1 MDSGYSGSPR
11 PGCSL
16 LTGDASQ
23 PSLCFMIV
31 GKTALVGAKSAGV
44 IVAPAMRHA
53 RRVLYV
59 QHLVVQD
66 VLSEPLRYLRRVKRL
81 ADRNRFINSIVVTE
95 NAARTSL

>member
-31 GKTALVGAKSAGV
+31 GKTALVGAKRAGV

-66 VLSEPLRYLRRVKRL
+66 VLTEQTPKRGAHQRDCL
-81 ADRNRFINSIVVTE
+81 CRCQKDGHRLGPTSI
-95 NAARTSL
+95 